1 LVKLLRTIGFLA
13 VLGAILWMGIS
24 EMVFHAQRFT
34 QVRAL
39 LAVGVVLLIASLVL
53 SMAFRVSNKMTGAR
67 CPRCGKPVQ
76 QGHTYCQ
83 DHLKEVVNRSRD
95 DQRQK
100 GDMG

>member
-13 VLGAILWMGIS
+13 VTAAILWMGIS
-24 EMVFHAQRFT
+24 EMVFHEKRFS
-34 QVRAL
+34 QVRFL
-39 LAVGVVLLIASLVL
+39 LAVGALLLIASLIL
-53 SMAFRVSNKMTGAR
+53 SMVFRVSSKITGSR

-76 QGHTYCQ
+76 QGHIYCQ

-100 GDMG
+100 GDLG

>member
-1 LVKLLRTIGFLA
+1 MVKLVRTLGIIA
-13 VLGAILWMGIS
+13 VLAAILWMGIS
-24 EMVFHAQRFT
+24 EMVFHEQRFT

-39 LAVGVVLLIASLVL
+39 LGIGVVLVIASVVL
-53 SMAFRVSNKMTGAR
+53 SMVFRVSNKMTGAK

-100 GDMG
+100 GDLG